1 MLEKIAEELHE
12 ARLKSGITLQQM
24 AGKTRVDIK
33 FLEAIDNGDFTFLSE
48 PYVKA
53 FIKDFAKMVGLDE
66 NKIIL
71 KYEAAKQ
78 GKLSED
84 IEEEKKSVVDEKRE
98 EPKPL
103 QKYDA
108 TSPGSPDNSKKTIN
122 PKIRL
127 YGAIGVIFIFV
138 LLFIYLIFFKS
149 SSEIVVAEK
158 PIEEVIKDSQ
168 QRFVPEEKPKQE
180 VTTVTQQQDSLTLNI
195 LASDT
200 SWVKIILDDKSEVEF
215 ILFPKSQKSIK
226 ALDDYK
232 ITLGNAGAIK
242 FQMNDKPLNF
252 SAKAG
257 SVTHVQINKS
267 GLTYLKSPPILNSPT
282 NE

>member
-53 FIKDFAKMVGLDE
+53 FIKDFARMVGLDE

-71 KYEAAKQ
+71 KYEAAKK
-78 GKLSED
+78 GMPPEEM
-84 IEEEKKSVVDEKRE
+84 EEEKKPAIDEKRE
-98 EPKPL
+98 EQKPL

-108 TSPGSPDNSKKTIN
+108 TSQDSPSNSFDKLSRN
-122 PKIRL
+122 IRL
-127 YGAIGVIFIFV
+127 NLGIAFISIIV
-138 LLFIYLIFFKS
+138 LFLIYLFFFKS
-149 SSEIVVAEK
+149 SNDIVVAEK

-168 QRFVPEEKPKQE
+168 QRFVPAEKPKQE
-180 VTTVTQQQDSLTLNI
+180 VTTTTQQQDSLTLNI

-215 ILFPKSQKSIK
+215 ILFPHSQKSIK

>member
-53 FIKDFAKMVGLDE
+53 FIKDFARMVGLDE
-66 NKIIL
+66 NQIIL
-71 KYEAAKQ
+71 KFEAAKQ
-78 GKLSED
+78 GKLPEE
-84 IEEEKKSVVDEKRE
+84 IEAEKQSGIDEKVE
-98 EPKPL
+98 EHKPV

-108 TSPGSPDNSKKTIN
+108 TSPGNKDNSKKAIN
-122 PKIRL
+122 PDVRL
-127 YGAIGVIFIFV
+127 YGAIGVIFVFV
-138 LLFIYLIFFKS
+138 LLFIYLVFFKS
-149 SSEIVVAEK
+149 SNEIIVAEK
-158 PIEEVIKDSQ
+158 PIEEVVKDSQ
-168 QRFVPEEKPKQE
+168 QRFVEEKPKQDIAKS
-180 VTTVTQQQDSLTLNI
+180 TPQDSLVLNI
-195 LASDT
+195 SASDT
-200 SWVKIILDDKSEVEF
+200 SWVKIILDDKSEMEF

-252 SAKAG
+252 SGEPG
-257 SVTHVQINKS
+257 SVLHVQINKE
-267 GLTYLKSPPILNSPT
+267 GLTYLKSPPILNPPP

>member
-12 ARLKSGITLQQM
+12 ARIKSGITLQQM

-53 FIKDFAKMVGLDE
+53 FIKDFARMVGLDE
-66 NKIIL
+66 NQIIS
-71 KYEAAKQ
+71 KFEAAKQ
-78 GKLSED
+78 GKLPEE
-84 IEEEKKSVVDEKRE
+84 IEAEKQSGTDEKSE
-98 EPKPL
+98 ERKPV

-108 TSPGSPDNSKKTIN
+108 TSADNKDNSKKAIN
-122 PKIRL
+122 PDVRL
-127 YGAIGVIFIFV
+127 YGAIAVIFVFV
-138 LLFIYLIFFKS
+138 LLFIYLVFFKS
-149 SSEIVVAEK
+149 SNEIIVAEK

-168 QRFVPEEKPKQE
+168 QRFVEEKPKQDIAKS
-180 VTTVTQQQDSLTLNI
+180 TQQDSLVLNI
-195 LASDT
+195 SASDT
-200 SWVKIILDDKSEVEF
+200 SWVKIILDDKSEMEF

-252 SAKAG
+252 SGKPG
-257 SVTHVQINKS
+257 SVLHVQINKE
-267 GLTYLKSPPILNSPT
+267 GLTYLKSPPILNPPT

>member
-12 ARLKSGITLQQM
+12 ARIKSGITLQQM
-24 AGKTRVDIK
+24 AGKSRVDIK

-53 FIKDFAKMVGLDE
+53 FIKDFARMVGLDE
-66 NKIIL
+66 NQIIL
-71 KYEAAKQ
+71 KFEAAKQ
-78 GKLSED
+78 GKLLEEIEAEKQSGTNEKSE
-84 IEEEKKSVVDEKRE
+84 EH
-98 EPKPL
+98 KPV

-108 TSPGSPDNSKKTIN
+108 TSPGDKDNSKKAIN
-122 PKIRL
+122 PDIKL
-127 YGAIGVIFIFV
+127 YGAIAVIFVFV
-138 LLFIYLIFFKS
+138 LLFIYLVFFKS
-149 SSEIVVAEK
+149 SNEIIVAEK
-158 PIEEVIKDSQ
+158 PIEEVVKDSQ
-168 QRFVPEEKPKQE
+168 QRFVQEEKPKQDLAKS
-180 VTTVTQQQDSLTLNI
+180 TQQDSLVLNI

-200 SWVKIILDDKSEVEF
+200 SWVKIILDDKSEMEF

-242 FQMNDKPLNF
+242 FQMNNKPLNF

-257 SVTHVQINKS
+257 SVIHVQINKG
-267 GLTYLKSPPILNSPT
+267 GLTYLKSPPILNPPT

>member
-53 FIKDFAKMVGLDE
+53 FIKDFARMVGLDE
-66 NKIIL
+66 NQIIL
-71 KYEAAKQ
+71 KFEAAKQ
-78 GKLSED
+78 GKLPEE
-84 IEEEKKSVVDEKRE
+84 IEAEKQSGIDEKVE
-98 EPKPL
+98 EHKPV

-108 TSPGSPDNSKKTIN
+108 TSPGNKDNSKKAIN
-122 PKIRL
+122 PDVRL
-127 YGAIGVIFIFV
+127 YGAIGVIFVFV
-138 LLFIYLIFFKS
+138 LLFIYLVFFKS
-149 SSEIVVAEK
+149 SNEIIVAEK
-158 PIEEVIKDSQ
+158 PIEEVVKDSQ
-168 QRFVPEEKPKQE
+168 QRFVEEKPKQDIAKS
-180 VTTVTQQQDSLTLNI
+180 TPQDSLVLNI
-195 LASDT
+195 SASDT
-200 SWVKIILDDKSEVEF
+200 SWVKIILDDKSEMEF

-252 SAKAG
+252 SGKPG
-257 SVTHVQINKS
+257 SVLHVQINKE

>member
-53 FIKDFAKMVGLDE
+53 FIKDFARMVGLDE
-66 NKIIL
+66 NQIIL
-71 KYEAAKQ
+71 KFEAAKQ
-78 GKLSED
+78 GKLPEE
-84 IEEEKKSVVDEKRE
+84 IEAEKQSGIDEKVE
-98 EPKPL
+98 EHKPV

-108 TSPGSPDNSKKTIN
+108 TSPGNKDNSKKAIN
-122 PKIRL
+122 PDVRL
-127 YGAIGVIFIFV
+127 YGAIGVIFVFV
-138 LLFIYLIFFKS
+138 LLFIYLVFFKS
-149 SSEIVVAEK
+149 SNEIIVAEK
-158 PIEEVIKDSQ
+158 PIEEVVKDSQ
-168 QRFVPEEKPKQE
+168 QRFVEEKPKQDIAKS
-180 VTTVTQQQDSLTLNI
+180 TPQDSLVLNI
-195 LASDT
+195 SASDT
-200 SWVKIILDDKSEVEF
+200 SWVKIILDDKSEMEF

-252 SAKAG
+252 SGKPG
-257 SVTHVQINKS
+257 SVLHVQINKE
-267 GLTYLKSPPILNSPT
+267 GLTYLKSPPILNPPP

>member
-1 MLEKIAEELHE
+1 MLDKIAEELHE
-12 ARLKSGITLQQM
+12 ARIKSGVTLQQM

-71 KYEAAKQ
+71 KYDAAKK
-78 GKLSED
+78 GKLPEE
-84 IEEEKKSVVDEKRE
+84 IEEGKKSAIDEKRE
-98 EPKPL
+98 EQRPV

-108 TSPGSPDNSKKTIN
+108 TSPGSSDNSKKIIN
-122 PKIRL
+122 PNARL
-127 YGAIGVIFIFV
+127 YGAIAIILIFV
-138 LLFIYLIFFKS
+138 LVFIYMVFFKS
-149 SSEIVVAEK
+149 SNEIVVAEK
-158 PIEEVIKDSQ
+158 PIEEVIKGTQ
-168 QRFVPEEKPKQE
+168 ERFVPEEKPKQDM
-180 VTTVTQQQDSLTLNI
+180 TKSTQQPDSLVLNI

-215 ILFPKSQKSIK
+215 ILFPSSQKSIK

-242 FQMNDKPLNF
+242 FQINDKPLNF

-257 SVTHVQINKS
+257 SVLHVQINKS
-267 GLTYLKSPPILNSPT
+267 GLTYLKSPPILNSPV